1 MAIKSQLFAVNLLS
15 HDDDPDWKVQR
26 FPFTDAAPE
35 VLAKMQAGYLV
46 KFNATADGVLPAL
59 AADDAAIGGIIVD
72 LAADPANPAD
82 VTVAVALE
90 GSFNKRQIHYANAW
104 SQGASPT
111 ALSAAAIQRLRD
123 LAIFLDPSVPSGPFS
138 P

>member
-1 MAIKSQLFAVNLLS
+1 MIKSQLYPINILS
-15 HDDDPDWKVQR
+15 HDDDPHWKVQR

-35 VLAKMQAGYLV
+35 VIAKMQPGYLV

-59 AADDAAIGGIIVD
+59 AADDAALGGIIVD
-72 LAADPANPAD
+72 LPDPTTPPDN
-82 VTVAVALE
+82 TVAVALS
-90 GSFNKRQIHYANAW
+90 GSFNRRQIHYANAW

-111 ALSAAAIQRLRD
+111 PLSAAAIQKLRD
-123 LAIFLDPSVPSGPFS
+123 LQIFLDPSVPTGAFS